1 MPRIWKFR
9 RKKRRNYEKKLTRLE
24 KAYDEYLYTLQD
36 LLCNPINEDLPNEYI
51 DPLCDECD
59 NKFLNELYKDKQ
71 ETIEFLNE
79 GYVLM
84 ELYSVILK
92 HFKSEDIYNA
102 IKNNIINRK
111 GINPESA
118 KELLTE
124 IDEIIGKANT

>member
-1 MPRIWKFR
+1 
-9 RKKRRNYEKKLTRLE
+9 
-24 KAYDEYLYTLQD
+24 
-36 LLCNPINEDLPNEYI
+36 
-51 DPLCDECD
+51 
-59 NKFLNELYKDKQ
+59 
-71 ETIEFLNE
+71 
-79 GYVLM
+79 M